1 MNNKVYITSSF
12 KEELEALNSGPLD
25 YITVYKI
32 ENGKVYFK
40 ANNHRLHLDASEFK
54 EVCLGQD

>member
-1 MNNKVYITSSF
+1 MNNKVYITQNF
-12 KEELEALNSGPLD
+12 KEELEALNSGPID

-32 ENGKVYFK
+32 ENGKVFFK
-40 ANNHRLHLDASEFK
+40 ANNFKLHLEASEFK

>member
-1 MNNKVYITSSF
+1 MNDKIYITASF
-12 KEELEALNSGPLD
+12 KQELEALNSGPLD

-40 ANNHRLHLDASEFK
+40 ANKHRLHLESSEFK
-54 EVCLGQD
+54 KVCLGQD

>member
-1 MNNKVYITSSF
+1 MNDKVYITASF

-40 ANNHRLHLDASEFK
+40 ANRHRLHLEASEFK
-54 EVCLGQD
+54 EVCLSAD

>member
-1 MNNKVYITSSF
+1 MNDKVYITPSF
-12 KEELEALNSGPLD
+12 KAELEALNSGPLD

-40 ANNHRLHLDASEFK
+40 ANRHRLHLDAAEFK